1 MSTTELP
8 QILEDRR
15 RAAEHYAEH
24 GRLPDWAPPA
34 PDFADER
41 ARQARQTF
49 DARMGDISDLLE
61 QADAIAVLITE
72 AVTERHINS
81 AAGAIITLL
90 SNAHDAL
97 SAACKSSADL
107 EAAIGQINAAGVRG

>member
-1 MSTTELP
+1 MAATTELP

-41 ARQARQTF
+41 ARQAAQVF
-49 DARMGDISDLLE
+49 DERMHDLEVLIE
-61 QADAIAVLITE
+61 QADAVAVLITDV
-72 AVTERHINS
+72 ASDRSINS
-81 AAGAIITLL
+81 AARAISTLL
-90 SNAHDAL
+90 DDAQNAL
-97 SAACKSSADL
+97 SAAIL
-107 EAAIGQINAAGVRG
+107 AGHQSQAQLKKE